1 MRRLLIRPGA
11 IGDLIVSLPALE
23 YLRAD
28 YTEVWVAECNVPL
41 IRFAD
46 EVRSIGSTGI
56 DMLEIDQRPQLL
68 ARLRGFDDIVSWYGT
83 SRPEFRDAVA
93 GLPFRFF
100 PALPQECHAVDFYLR
115 QVGGQAI
122 SLPHIGTLIEDRR
135 GRLSYTPREDFAVI
149 HPFASSSRKRW
160 PMEKFQEVARRL
172 NMPVR
177 WCAGPEEAL
186 DGAVR
191 IADLYELACWLAGA
205 RVFIGNDAGISHLAA
220 AVGTPVVALFGPT
233 DPAVWAPRGRV
244 QVLDHM
250 ESVEPENVLSAAESL
265 LA

>member
-23 YLRAD
+23 YLRAE

-46 EVRSIGSTGI
+46 TVRSIGSTGL
-56 DMLEIDQRPQLL
+56 DMLEIDPPAQLIE
-68 ARLRGFDDIVSWYGT
+68 RLGGFDDIVSWYGT
-83 SRPEFRDAVA
+83 ARPEFRDAVA

-100 PALPQECHAVDFYLR
+100 PTLPSGCHAIDFYLR

-122 SLPHIGTLIEDRR
+122 SPPHIACPGRR
-135 GRLSYTPREDFAVI
+135 DDFAVI
-149 HPFASSSRKRW
+149 HPFASSPRKRW
-160 PMEKFQEVARRL
+160 PMEKFQDVARRL
-172 NMPVR
+172 EMPVR
-177 WCAGPEEAL
+177 WCAGPEEKL

-191 IADLYELACWLAGA
+191 IDNLYELGCWLAGA
-205 RVFIGNDAGISHLAA
+205 RVYIGNDTGISHLAA

-233 DPAVWAPRGRV
+233 DSAVWAPRGDRV
-244 QVLDHM
+244 RVLDHM
-250 ESVEPENVLSAAESL
+250 ESVEPEDVLAAVGT
-265 LA
+265 AP